1 MFEKASQTIHC
12 YLDHCCTNKT
22 FKSLHVFLYRR
33 AIGIGFIVTEVLRN
47 EKSHRSQSLFLCKE
61 LRVHS
66 HISPCFQDVLYNKLK
81 KKVISFRKKRLFF
94 PRCVFS
100 GRSVAGIVIF
110 SGRASTAVL
119 IKYPV
124 LCYGQTV
131 KCWCFYTSIIIL
143 KSKASSIIKILVSVC
158 VEHQQQNH
166 SR

>member
-81 KKVISFRKKRLFF
+81 KKSHQFQKEEIVFPSLCIQRPQRCRHSNLFRSSLN
-94 PRCVFS
+94 
-100 GRSVAGIVIF
+100 RSINKVP
-110 SGRASTAVL
+110 S
-119 IKYPV
+119 PV
-124 LCYGQTV
+124 LWADSEV
-131 KCWCFYTSIIIL
+131 LVLLHEHNYTEEQSFL
-143 KSKASSIIKILVSVC
+143 Y
-158 VEHQQQNH
+158 HQNI
-166 SR
+166 SLRLC